1 MQLSIPDLEDYL
13 SRLAELLERYG
24 VVLDLE
30 DTAPLGL
37 DESPS
42 GVMSFELRGFL
53 PDGRIPPLSIIEVR
67 ERWRRLA
74 RDQVERWEYE
84 FELLDNER
92 GFRRAFHLH
101 DGELF
106 VRNYQV
112 VAHGHCE
119 GPIGTAPCAHV
130 ADSPVRDG
138 YRGVDLVIET
148 WIDPS
153 PPDCPKVDCLE

>member
-1 MQLSIPDLEDYL
+1 VQLSIPDLEDYL
-13 SRLAELLERYG
+13 SRLAEHLERYG

-37 DESPS
+37 DESPT
-42 GVMSFELRGFL
+42 GVMSFQIRGFL
-53 PDGRIPPLSIIEVR
+53 PDGRMPQLSIIEVR

-74 RDQVERWEYE
+74 QDRVERSEYE
-84 FELLDNER
+84 FELIDHER
-92 GFRRAFHLH
+92 GYRRAFHLH
-101 DGELF
+101 DGEYF
-106 VRNYQV
+106 VRRYQV

-119 GPIGTAPCAHV
+119 EPIGTSPCAHF

-138 YRGVDLVIET
+138 YRGVDRLMET

-153 PPDCPKVDCLE
+153 PPDCSKVDCLE